1 MWRPPTLDLSDC
13 SMEPSLKELAKQVPT
28 IHNKQCRSRW
38 FSRSV
43 NKSRLSAFT
52 MLQRVKISIMV
63 FNNFH
68 VTTLYIPLPLS
79 ILTGNSCCLCQSMP
93 QAAFWNFTYTQVSP
107 HVQKLPEFYMRPTV
121 VSLNRPQRSN
131 RLSSRILLALKA
143 VCWKHFASV
152 ATKKHCKLFA

>member
-1 MWRPPTLDLSDC
+1 
-13 SMEPSLKELAKQVPT
+13 
-28 IHNKQCRSRW
+28 
-38 FSRSV
+38 
-43 NKSRLSAFT
+43 

-68 VTTLYIPLPLS
+68 VSLYIPSPLS

-93 QAAFWNFTYTQVSP
+93 QAALWNFSYTQVSP
-107 HVQKLPEFYMRPTV
+107 HVQKLPEFYMTPTV
-121 VSLNRPQRSN
+121 VSLNRQRSN
-131 RLSSRILLALKA
+131 HLSSRILLALKA